1 MRILHLVIAGLLLS
15 GGGAKAQS
23 LRDLCAERPGKAT
36 PPCILDAGH
45 LQLEMGLADAVF
57 ERSRGAH
64 DTTTTLGAAEVR
76 FGLTR
81 RLEVEAG
88 WSPLILDHDRGAD
101 HRAGTGDA
109 MLGVRGALTD
119 PDAEGPAVALQGFV
133 TAPTATHGLGAGGWT
148 GGLRLPA
155 SIPLGANTDLGLTPE
170 IDMAR
175 DAAGGGTHLAWI
187 GAAGLS
193 HAFGA
198 TTLGAEVWGEIDADP
213 SGKVRQASADF
224 TAARAVGG
232 DAQIDAG
239 VNLGLNRAT
248 PDVEVYAGVT
258 RRF

>member
-1 MRILHLVIAGLLLS
+1 MRTLILALAAALLAGS
-15 GGGAKAQS
+15 TQAQT
-23 LRDLCAERPGKAT
+23 LRDFCAERPGKAT

-45 LQLEMGLADAVF
+45 MQLEVGLADAVF

-64 DTTTTLGAAEVR
+64 EDAYALGAAEVR

-81 RLEVEAG
+81 RVEVEAG
-88 WSPLILDHDRGAD
+88 WTPLIVDHERGAG
-101 HRAGTGDA
+101 HRTGTGDA
-109 MLGVRGALTD
+109 VLGVRGALTD
-119 PDAEGPAVALQGFV
+119 PDADGLAISAQGFV

-155 SIPLGANTDLGLTPE
+155 SIPLAADIDLGLTPE
-170 IDMAR
+170 VDVVR

-193 HAFGA
+193 HAFGP
-198 TTLGAEVWGEIDADP
+198 TTLGAEVWGEIDDDP
-213 SGKVRQASADF
+213 SGKIRQLSADL
-224 TAARAVGG
+224 TAAYAVGR
-232 DAQIDAG
+232 DAELDAG

-248 PDVEVYAGVT
+248 PDVEIYAGVA